1 MTLWQRLTSIWRP
14 GAYHHS
20 PRQEMY
26 FEGWYVKLVS
36 PDLRQRWAVIPGIF
50 HHPDPDRSHAFIQ
63 VLNGVENTVDYHRFP
78 TRTFQASRETFD
90 VHLGDNR
97 FWQEGCVLDLDGE
110 GHHLQGELAFQEC
123 RPWPV
128 RFTSPGVM
136 GPYAFVPFMQ
146 TYHGVLSLN
155 HALQGRLSI
164 DGKEVDF
171 SGGKG
176 YMEKD
181 WGTTFPRAY
190 IWMQSNHF
198 QREGVCLT
206 ASAATI
212 PWLGSWFRGFLV
224 GLWLEDR
231 LYRFTTYLGSEIRSL
246 RLTDEDVHWML
257 RGTQRTAG
265 DGFPGYEL
273 EIRARR
279 GEGGLLSSPELDGM
293 TPRILESLTAEV
305 EVTLRGLD
313 REGGTTGIIFEGR
326 GTCAGLEVAG
336 SVQEIVE
343 DDRGSRG
350 SNQGQ
355 DVKNAGN

>member
-1 MTLWQRLTSIWRP
+1 MTFLQKLASIWRP
-14 GAYHHS
+14 GAYHYS
-20 PRQEMY
+20 PRQEIY

-50 HHPDPDRSHAFIQ
+50 HHPDPDRGHAFIQ
-63 VLNGVENTVDYHRFP
+63 VLNGVESTVDYHRFP
-78 TRTFQASRETFD
+78 REAFRASRAEFD
-90 VHLGDNR
+90 VR
-97 FWQEGCVLDLDGE
+97 VGE
-110 GHHLQGELAFQEC
+110 NHFTHQACNLSLVGSGHSLEGELRFQDP

-128 RFTSPGVM
+128 TLTSPGVM

-155 HALQGRLSI
+155 HEIQGTLNI
-164 DGKEVDF
+164 DDTPVDF

-198 QREGVCLT
+198 EREGVCLT
-206 ASAATI
+206 ASVATI

-246 RLTDEDVHWML
+246 RLTGEDVLWTL
-257 RGTQRTAG
+257 RGTRRTAR
-265 DGFPGYEL
+265 DGSPGFEVDL
-273 EIRARR
+273 RARR

-313 REGGTTGIIFEGR
+313 REGRATGTIFAGH

-336 SVQEIVE
+336 SVEE
-343 DDRGSRG
+343 LL
-350 SNQGQ
+350 
-355 DVKNAGN
+355 DV

>member
-20 PRQEMY
+20 LRQEMH

-63 VLNGVENTVDYHRFP
+63 VLNGVKNTVDYHRFP
-78 TRTFQASRETFD
+78 THAFQASREVFD
-90 VHLGDNR
+90 VRVGGSR

-110 GHHLQGELAFQEC
+110 AHRLQGELVFQET

-128 RFTSPGVM
+128 HLTSPGVM

-155 HALQGRLSI
+155 HTLQGVISI
-164 DGKEVDF
+164 DGERVDF
-171 SGGKG
+171 NGGKG

-198 QREGVCLT
+198 RREKVCLT

-224 GLWLEDR
+224 GLWLEGR

-246 RLTDEDVHWML
+246 RLTDEDVLWTL
-257 RGTQRTAG
+257 RGTKRTAR
-265 DGFPGYEL
+265 DGFPAYEL

-293 TPRILESLTAEV
+293 TPRILESLTAEM
-305 EVTLRGLD
+305 EVTLRSLD
-313 REGGTTGIIFEGR
+313 RVGRATGTIFQGR

-336 SVQEIVE
+336 SVGEIVE
-343 DDRGSRG
+343 DDRSSRG
-350 SNQGQ
+350 SQQG
-355 DVKNAGN
+355 